1 MVSVRADDIGRRLA
15 QSPKTD
21 TPYRVTGPL
30 FLRLCREA
38 AKRQDI
44 VNNASRKTDNYIAP
58 RAPWCYSAGLL
69 GSHQLRNRMTGTTV
83 PRWSF
88 AEGQYWSGFGD
99 AGQERRVHR
108 TGFRAITVATAL
120 FTAGCGGAPSLPPAP
135 PASSLP
141 SAEYRIGPGDSLN
154 IFVWR
159 NPELTVTV
167 PVRPDGRLS
176 IPLVED
182 VVAIGKTPSALAREY
197 EERLTKYVKEPLV
210 TVIVEGF
217 VGPIPDSIRIIG
229 EASQPRALPYRADM
243 TVLDAMIAVGGLTR
257 YAAGNDTVLIR
268 TAQGEQN
275 TYSVHLNNLIRDG
288 DIDSNVALRPGDIL
302 IIPQRLF

>member
-1 MVSVRADDIGRRLA
+1 MPGCYSTL
-15 QSPKTD
+15 
-21 TPYRVTGPL
+21 
-30 FLRLCREA
+30 
-38 AKRQDI
+38 
-44 VNNASRKTDNYIAP
+44 P
-58 RAPWCYSAGLL
+58 RAIAGCEWMIDDHSFGGKHLPRKVLIRVGNAGWGQKVQRILL
-69 GSHQLRNRMTGTTV
+69 GVLFATTV
-83 PRWSF
+83 
-88 AEGQYWSGFGD
+88 
-99 AGQERRVHR
+99 V
-108 TGFRAITVATAL
+108 TL
-120 FTAGCGGAPSLPPAP
+120 AGCGGAPELPPAP

-217 VGPIPDSIRIIG
+217 VGPIPDQIRIIG

>member
-1 MVSVRADDIGRRLA
+1 MHR
-15 QSPKTD
+15 
-21 TPYRVTGPL
+21 PY
-30 FLRLCREA
+30 
-38 AKRQDI
+38 
-44 VNNASRKTDNYIAP
+44 
-58 RAPWCYSAGLL
+58 
-69 GSHQLRNRMTGTTV
+69 
-83 PRWSF
+83 
-88 AEGQYWSGFGD
+88 
-99 AGQERRVHR
+99 
-108 TGFRAITVATAL
+108 FRATAAAIAL
-120 FTAGCGGAPSLPPAP
+120 SVSGCGGGPTLPPAP

-141 SAEYRIGPGDSLN
+141 TAEYRIGPGDSLN

-159 NPELTVTV
+159 NPELSITV

-182 VVAIGKTPSALAREY
+182 VVAIGKTPTALAREY
-197 EERLTKYVKEPLV
+197 EQLLAKYIKEPLV
-210 TVIVEGF
+210 TIIVQGF
-217 VGPIPDSIRIIG
+217 VGPIPDQVRIIG
-229 EASQPRALPYRADM
+229 EASQPRSLPYRADM

-275 TYSVHLNNLIRDG
+275 TYSVHLSSLIRDG

>member
-1 MVSVRADDIGRRLA
+1 MQRTFFGAVAVIVAA
-15 QSPKTD
+15 V
-21 TPYRVTGPL
+21 VT
-30 FLRLCREA
+30 
-38 AKRQDI
+38 
-44 VNNASRKTDNYIAP
+44 
-58 RAPWCYSAGLL
+58 
-69 GSHQLRNRMTGTTV
+69 
-83 PRWSF
+83 
-88 AEGQYWSGFGD
+88 
-99 AGQERRVHR
+99 
-108 TGFRAITVATAL
+108 
-120 FTAGCGGAPSLPPAP
+120 GCGGAPSLPPAP

-141 SAEYRIGPGDSLN
+141 SAEYRIGPGDNLN

-159 NPELTVTV
+159 NPELTTSV

-182 VVAIGKTPSALAREY
+182 VVAIGKTPTALAREY
-197 EERLTKYVKEPLV
+197 EQLLGKYIKEPLV
-210 TVIVEGF
+210 TVIVMGF
-217 VGPIPDSIRIIG
+217 NGPIPDQIRIIG

-268 TAQGEQN
+268 TSQGAQN
-275 TYSVHLNNLIRDG
+275 TYSVHLSSLIRDG